1 MAEYEAHGD
10 PAIPAA
16 MLKHYLSRPAD
27 FGSYKRDVVNVEEML
42 WTYGQTGDERLL
54 ALAKRTYENFNRTP
68 AATTLLALA
77 SNSRIVEHG
86 VTFNE
91 TAKLPA
97 IFYMYTGDSA
107 MLSASANAYQKIDR
121 DHMLASGMHTAE
133 ERLSGKDPWHYTE
146 TCDISDYTWSLG
158 YLVMAS
164 GDATWADH
172 LEKAI
177 FNAGLGA
184 ITKDFKSHQ
193 YFSAPNQI
201 VAAPGVCKI
210 KGFGPDRE
218 AYRPGH
224 DVECCSG
231 NVHRFLPN
239 FALRQWMTTRDGGVV
254 AAMYSPSEFTTG
266 IGGAKVTIEEK
277 TQYPFD
283 ETVEFIMH
291 CERSVK
297 FPLVLRVPGWTKDAS
312 LTIDG
317 EPVALTAPGT
327 FATISRK
334 FKDGDHLV
342 LKLPMPIVVR
352 DWDHNTASVERGPL
366 VYSLKI
372 DEIAK
377 PIEGF
382 KATAE
387 FPAWD
392 KRPASQWNY
401 ALAKRD
407 AESFRFVSKSSSGF
421 PWDEQN
427 CPVALETQGKSITN
441 WTLPTDLAN
450 PGFPASPEYSSEIHT
465 ITLVPYGSTCLRLTV
480 FPVAGS

>member
-1 MAEYEAHGD
+1 
-10 PAIPAA
+10 
-16 MLKHYLSRPAD
+16 L
-27 FGSYKRDVVNVEEML
+27 
-42 WTYGQTGDERLL
+42 
-54 ALAKRTYENFNRTP
+54 
-68 AATTLLALA
+68 
-77 SNSRIVEHG
+77 
-86 VTFNE
+86 
-91 TAKLPA
+91 
-97 IFYMYTGDSA
+97 
-107 MLSASANAYQKIDR
+107 
-121 DHMLASGMHTAE
+121 HTAE
-133 ERLSGKDPWHYTE
+133 ERLNGKDPWHYTE
-146 TCDISDYTWSLG
+146 TCDVSDYTWSLG

-201 VAAPGVCKI
+201 VAAPGVCRI

-231 NVHRFLPN
+231 NVHRFMPN

-254 AAMYSPSEFTTG
+254 AAMYSPSEVATT
-266 IGGAKVTIEEK
+266 IDGARVTIDEK

-283 ETVEFIMH
+283 ETIEFIVH
-291 CERSVK
+291 SERSVQ

-312 LTIDG
+312 LTINDR
-317 EPVALTAPGT
+317 PAALTEPGT
-327 FATISRK
+327 FTTIART
-334 FKDGDHLV
+334 FKGGDHLV

-352 DWDHNTASVERGPL
+352 EWDHNTASVERGPL

-377 PIEGF
+377 PIVGF

-392 KRPASQWNY
+392 KRPASPWNY

-407 AESFRFVSKSSSGF
+407 AKSFRFVSKTTDGF
-421 PWDEQN
+421 PWDAQN
-427 CPVALETQGKSITN
+427 CPVALQTQGKAITN
-441 WTLPTDLAN
+441 WTLPKNLGN
-450 PGFPASPEYSSEIHT
+450 PGFPASPEYSSDATT